1 LPSLISLFSIFNL
14 FGCDRLSLE
23 RIFKALTSLGLS
35 ESDARVYM
43 FLALKGPKKP
53 DKIVDKLKISNK
65 QIIQSLKNLENKG
78 IVTDIDS
85 QKGYSALPFEKALKL
100 LIKAEKEKIIISEE
114 NLISNFKS
122 MRKRF

>member
-1 LPSLISLFSIFNL
+1 LGQQLAPFFLFFNL

-35 ESDARVYM
+35 EPDARVYI

-65 QIIQSLKNLENKG
+65 QIIQSLKNLENRG
-78 IVTDIDS
+78 ILTDIDS

-100 LIKAEKEKIIISEE
+100 LIKAEKEKIISSEE
-114 NLISNFKS
+114 NLISNWKS
-122 MRKRF
+122 AIKK